1 MLFCSHKYL
10 YHHFLQRKINGLV
23 LLMFFATTGYSQNT
37 LIHKD
42 SLLTLHISP
51 LSLSTHKKPL
61 QLMILHINPP
71 YKPYFVQ
78 RGGEL
83 MHWPSYPLTPGQ
95 IIARQSEWQRRNN
108 QSVGEQIASDIIKN
122 RVNALIY
129 GRKTA
134 PAAIPKF

>member
-10 YHHFLQRKINGLV
+10 YHFLQKKIIGLI
-23 LLMFFATTGYSQNT
+23 LLMFFTTACYAQNT
-37 LIHKD
+37 LLHKD

-51 LSLSTHKKPL
+51 LPVATHKKPP
-61 QLMILHINPP
+61 QLMTLHINPP

-108 QSVGEQIASDIIKN
+108 QSVGEQIASDIIKS
-122 RVNALIY
+122 RVNAFIY

-134 PAAIPKF
+134 PAAVPKF